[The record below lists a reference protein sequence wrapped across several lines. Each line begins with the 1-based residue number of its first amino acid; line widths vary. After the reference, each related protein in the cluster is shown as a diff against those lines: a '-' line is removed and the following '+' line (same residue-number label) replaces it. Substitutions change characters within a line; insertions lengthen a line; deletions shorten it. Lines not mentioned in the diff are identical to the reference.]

1 MDREQIARKL
11 FEGMPDAL
19 VVADR
24 KGLIR
29 VWNGGAERIF
39 GFAEGEALGQS
50 LDIITPE
57 RLRERHW
64 NGYEA
69 TMRTGQTKYGAG
81 DLLSVPAIRKDGAQ
95 ISIQF
100 SIVPLRGRGLRLAG
114 GRGDHA
120 RRHRGLRRAQKV
132 AARASWLRESSRL
145 TGTGFGLRDRAS
157 LHRNWFT
164 LGKRM
169 LRGLQCPVRRKVFS

>member
-1 MDREQIARKL
+1 MDRDQIARKL

-24 KGLIR
+24 KGIIR

-81 DLLSVPAIRKDGAQ
+81 DPLSVPAIRRDGAQ

-100 SIVPLRGRGLRLAG
+100 SIVPLRGED
-114 GRGDHA
+114 GDLQA
-120 RRHRGLRRAQKV
+120 V
-132 AARASWLRESSRL
+132 AAIMRDVTEDFEERKKLQRA
-145 TGTGFGLRDRAS
+145 
-157 LHRNWFT
+157 
-164 LGKRM
+164 
-169 LRGLQCPVRRKVFS
+169 LRG

>member
-1 MDREQIARKL
+1 MDRDQIARKL

-24 KGLIR
+24 KGIIR

-100 SIVPLRGRGLRLAG
+100 SIVPLRGED
-114 GRGDHA
+114 GDLQA
-120 RRHRGLRRAQKV
+120 VAAIMRDVTEDFEERKRLRRA
-132 AARASWLRESSRL
+132 
-145 TGTGFGLRDRAS
+145 
-157 LHRNWFT
+157 
-164 LGKRM
+164 
-169 LRGLQCPVRRKVFS
+169 LRG

>member
-1 MDREQIARKL
+1 MDRDQIARKL

-24 KGLIR
+24 EGIIR

-64 NGYEA
+64 IGYEG
-69 TMRTGQTKYGAG
+69 TMRTGQTKYGEG

-100 SIVPLRGRGLRLAG
+100 SIVPLRGED
-114 GRGDHA
+114 GDLQA
-120 RRHRGLRRAQKV
+120 VAAIMRDVTEDFEERKRLRRA
-132 AARASWLRESSRL
+132 
-145 TGTGFGLRDRAS
+145 
-157 LHRNWFT
+157 
-164 LGKRM
+164 
-169 LRGLQCPVRRKVFS
+169 LRG

>member
-1 MDREQIARKL
+1 MDRDQIARKL

-24 KGLIR
+24 KGIIR

-81 DLLSVPAIRKDGAQ
+81 DLLSVPAIRRDGAQ

-100 SIVPLRGRGLRLAG
+100 SIVPLRGED
-114 GRGDHA
+114 GDLQA
-120 RRHRGLRRAQKV
+120 V
-132 AARASWLRESSRL
+132 AAIMRDVTEDFEERKRLQRA
-145 TGTGFGLRDRAS
+145 
-157 LHRNWFT
+157 
-164 LGKRM
+164 
-169 LRGLQCPVRRKVFS
+169 LRG

>member
-11 FEGMPDAL
+11 FEGLPDAL

-24 KGLIR
+24 KGIIR

-39 GFAEGEALGQS
+39 GFSEGEALGQS

-64 NGYEA
+64 IGYEA

-100 SIVPLRGRGLRLAG
+100 SIVPLRGED
-114 GRGDHA
+114 GDLQA
-120 RRHRGLRRAQKV
+120 VAAIMRDVTEDFEERKRLRRA
-132 AARASWLRESSRL
+132 
-145 TGTGFGLRDRAS
+145 
-157 LHRNWFT
+157 
-164 LGKRM
+164 
-169 LRGLQCPVRRKVFS
+169 LRG

>member
-1 MDREQIARKL
+1 MDRDQIARKL

-24 KGLIR
+24 KGIIR

-57 RLRERHW
+57 RLRRRHW

-69 TMRTGQTKYGAG
+69 TIRTGQTKYGAG

-100 SIVPLRGRGLRLAG
+100 SIVPLRGED
-114 GRGDHA
+114 GDLQA
-120 RRHRGLRRAQKV
+120 VVAIMRDVTEDFEERKRLRRA
-132 AARASWLRESSRL
+132 
-145 TGTGFGLRDRAS
+145 
-157 LHRNWFT
+157 
-164 LGKRM
+164 
-169 LRGLQCPVRRKVFS
+169 LRG

>member
-24 KGLIR
+24 KGIIR

-64 NGYEA
+64 IGYEA

-100 SIVPLRGRGLRLAG
+100 SIVPLRGED
-114 GRGDHA
+114 GDLQA
-120 RRHRGLRRAQKV
+120 VAAIMRDVTEDFEERKRLRRA
-132 AARASWLRESSRL
+132 
-145 TGTGFGLRDRAS
+145 
-157 LHRNWFT
+157 
-164 LGKRM
+164 
-169 LRGLQCPVRRKVFS
+169 LRG

>member
-11 FEGMPDAL
+11 FEGLPDAL
-19 VVADR
+19 MVADR
-24 KGLIR
+24 KGIIR

-39 GFAEGEALGQS
+39 GFSEGEALGQS

-69 TMRTGQTKYGAG
+69 TMRTGQTKYGGG
-81 DLLSVPAIRKDGAQ
+81 DLLSVPAVRKDGAQ

-100 SIVPLRGRGLRLAG
+100 SIVPLRGED
-114 GRGDHA
+114 GDLQA
-120 RRHRGLRRAQKV
+120 VAAIMRDVTEDFEERKRLRRA
-132 AARASWLRESSRL
+132 
-145 TGTGFGLRDRAS
+145 
-157 LHRNWFT
+157 
-164 LGKRM
+164 
-169 LRGLQCPVRRKVFS
+169 LRG

>member
-1 MDREQIARKL
+1 MDREQVARKL

-24 KGLIR
+24 EGIIR

-64 NGYEA
+64 IGYEA
-69 TMRTGQTKYGAG
+69 TMRTGQTKYGTG

-100 SIVPLRGRGLRLAG
+100 SIVPLRGED
-114 GRGDHA
+114 GDLQA
-120 RRHRGLRRAQKV
+120 VAAIMRDVTEDFEERKRLRRA
-132 AARASWLRESSRL
+132 
-145 TGTGFGLRDRAS
+145 
-157 LHRNWFT
+157 
-164 LGKRM
+164 
-169 LRGLQCPVRRKVFS
+169 LRG

>member
-24 KGLIR
+24 KGIIR

-39 GFAEGEALGQS
+39 GFSEGEALGQS

-69 TMRTGQTKYGAG
+69 TMRTGQTKYGGG
-81 DLLSVPAIRKDGAQ
+81 DLLSVPAVRKDGAQ

-100 SIVPLRGRGLRLAG
+100 SIVPLRGED
-114 GRGDHA
+114 GDLQA
-120 RRHRGLRRAQKV
+120 VAAIMRDVTEDFEERKRLRRA
-132 AARASWLRESSRL
+132 
-145 TGTGFGLRDRAS
+145 
-157 LHRNWFT
+157 
-164 LGKRM
+164 
-169 LRGLQCPVRRKVFS
+169 LRG

>member
-24 KGLIR
+24 KGIIR

-39 GFAEGEALGQS
+39 CFAEGEALGQS

-64 NGYEA
+64 IGYEA
-69 TMRTGQTKYGAG
+69 TMRTGQTKYGEG

-100 SIVPLRGRGLRLAG
+100 SIVPLRGED
-114 GRGDHA
+114 GDLQA
-120 RRHRGLRRAQKV
+120 VAAIMRDVTEDFEERKRLRRA
-132 AARASWLRESSRL
+132 
-145 TGTGFGLRDRAS
+145 
-157 LHRNWFT
+157 
-164 LGKRM
+164 
-169 LRGLQCPVRRKVFS
+169 LRG

>member
-1 MDREQIARKL
+1 
-11 FEGMPDAL
+11 MPDAL

-24 KGLIR
+24 KGIIR

-39 GFAEGEALGQS
+39 GFAEGEALGQA

-64 NGYEA
+64 IGYEA

-100 SIVPLRGRGLRLAG
+100 SIVPLRGED
-114 GRGDHA
+114 GDLQA
-120 RRHRGLRRAQKV
+120 VAAIMRDVTEDFEERKRLRRAL
-132 AARASWLRESSRL
+132 S
-145 TGTGFGLRDRAS
+145 G
-157 LHRNWFT
+157 
-164 LGKRM
+164 
-169 LRGLQCPVRRKVFS
+169 

>member
-24 KGLIR
+24 KGIIR

-39 GFAEGEALGQS
+39 GFSEGEALGQS

-64 NGYEA
+64 IGYEA

-100 SIVPLRGRGLRLAG
+100 SIVPLRGED
-114 GRGDHA
+114 GDLQA
-120 RRHRGLRRAQKV
+120 VAAIMRDVTEDFEERKRLRRA
-132 AARASWLRESSRL
+132 
-145 TGTGFGLRDRAS
+145 
-157 LHRNWFT
+157 
-164 LGKRM
+164 
-169 LRGLQCPVRRKVFS
+169 LRG

>member
-1 MDREQIARKL
+1 MRWWSPTAKASSAS
-11 FEGMPDAL
+11 GT
-19 VVADR
+19 
-24 KGLIR
+24 
-29 VWNGGAERIF
+29 GGAERIF

-81 DLLSVPAIRKDGAQ
+81 DLLSVPAIRRDGAQ

-100 SIVPLRGRGLRLAG
+100 SIVPLRGEDGDLQAGAAIMRDVTEDFEERKRLQ
-114 GRGDHA
+114 
-120 RRHRGLRRAQKV
+120 RA
-132 AARASWLRESSRL
+132 
-145 TGTGFGLRDRAS
+145 
-157 LHRNWFT
+157 
-164 LGKRM
+164 
-169 LRGLQCPVRRKVFS
+169 LRG

>member
-1 MDREQIARKL
+1 MHRDQIARKL

-24 KGLIR
+24 KGIIR

-64 NGYEA
+64 IGYEA

-100 SIVPLRGRGLRLAG
+100 SIVPLRGED
-114 GRGDHA
+114 GDLQA
-120 RRHRGLRRAQKV
+120 VAAIMRDVTEDFEERKRLRRA
-132 AARASWLRESSRL
+132 
-145 TGTGFGLRDRAS
+145 
-157 LHRNWFT
+157 
-164 LGKRM
+164 
-169 LRGLQCPVRRKVFS
+169 LRG

>member
-24 KGLIR
+24 KGIIR

-64 NGYEA
+64 IGYEA

-100 SIVPLRGRGLRLAG
+100 SIVPLRGED
-114 GRGDHA
+114 GDLQA
-120 RRHRGLRRAQKV
+120 VTAIMRDVTEDFAERKRLRRA
-132 AARASWLRESSRL
+132 
-145 TGTGFGLRDRAS
+145 
-157 LHRNWFT
+157 
-164 LGKRM
+164 
-169 LRGLQCPVRRKVFS
+169 LRG

>member
-1 MDREQIARKL
+1 
-11 FEGMPDAL
+11 MPDAL

-24 KGLIR
+24 KGIIR

-39 GFAEGEALGQS
+39 GFSEGEALGQP

-64 NGYEA
+64 IGYEA

-81 DLLSVPAIRKDGAQ
+81 DLLSVPAIRRDGAQ

-100 SIVPLRGRGLRLAG
+100 SIVPLG
-114 GRGDHA
+114 GEDGDLQA
-120 RRHRGLRRAQKV
+120 VAAIMRDVTEDFEERKRLRRA
-132 AARASWLRESSRL
+132 
-145 TGTGFGLRDRAS
+145 
-157 LHRNWFT
+157 
-164 LGKRM
+164 
-169 LRGLQCPVRRKVFS
+169 LRG

>member
-11 FEGMPDAL
+11 FEGIPDAL

-24 KGLIR
+24 KGIIR

-39 GFAEGEALGQS
+39 GFSEGEALGQS

-69 TMRTGQTKYGAG
+69 TMQQSHVRPDLRRQTALGVDRDRHLELGRFCHKLLGRRDFTVVGVEITPFPRTLTQAGA
-81 DLLSVPAIRKDGAQ
+81 
-95 ISIQF
+95 
-100 SIVPLRGRGLRLAG
+100 RLA
-114 GRGDHA
+114 A
-120 RRHRGLRRAQKV
+120 V
-132 AARASWLRESSRL
+132 
-145 TGTGFGLRDRAS
+145 
-157 LHRNWFT
+157 
-164 LGKRM
+164 
-169 LRGLQCPVRRKVFS
+169 V

>member
-24 KGLIR
+24 KGIIR

-81 DLLSVPAIRKDGAQ
+81 DLLSVRAIRRDGAQ

-100 SIVPLRGRGLRLAG
+100 SIVPLRGED
-114 GRGDHA
+114 GDLQA
-120 RRHRGLRRAQKV
+120 V
-132 AARASWLRESSRL
+132 AAIMRDVTEDFEERKRLQRA
-145 TGTGFGLRDRAS
+145 
-157 LHRNWFT
+157 
-164 LGKRM
+164 
-169 LRGLQCPVRRKVFS
+169 LRG

>member
-1 MDREQIARKL
+1 MDRDQIARKL

-24 KGLIR
+24 EGIIR
-29 VWNGGAERIF
+29 VWNGGAKRIF

-64 NGYEA
+64 IGYEA
-69 TMRTGQTKYGAG
+69 TMRTGQTKYGEG

-100 SIVPLRGRGLRLAG
+100 SIVPLRGED
-114 GRGDHA
+114 GDLQA
-120 RRHRGLRRAQKV
+120 VAAIMRDVTEDFEERKRLRRA
-132 AARASWLRESSRL
+132 
-145 TGTGFGLRDRAS
+145 
-157 LHRNWFT
+157 
-164 LGKRM
+164 
-169 LRGLQCPVRRKVFS
+169 LRG

>member
-24 KGLIR
+24 KGIIR

-64 NGYEA
+64 IGYEA

-81 DLLSVPAIRKDGAQ
+81 DLLSVPATRKDGAQ

-100 SIVPLRGRGLRLAG
+100 SIVPLRGED
-114 GRGDHA
+114 GDLQA
-120 RRHRGLRRAQKV
+120 VAAIMRDVTEDFEERKRLRRA
-132 AARASWLRESSRL
+132 LR
-145 TGTGFGLRDRAS
+145 
-157 LHRNWFT
+157 
-164 LGKRM
+164 
-169 LRGLQCPVRRKVFS
+169 V

>member
-1 MDREQIARKL
+1 MDRNQMARKL

-24 KGLIR
+24 EGIIR

-64 NGYEA
+64 IGYEA
-69 TMRTGQTKYGAG
+69 TMRTGQTKYGEG

-100 SIVPLRGRGLRLAG
+100 SIVPLRGED
-114 GRGDHA
+114 GDLQA
-120 RRHRGLRRAQKV
+120 VAAIMRDVTEDFEERKRLRRA
-132 AARASWLRESSRL
+132 
-145 TGTGFGLRDRAS
+145 
-157 LHRNWFT
+157 
-164 LGKRM
+164 
-169 LRGLQCPVRRKVFS
+169 LRG

>member
-1 MDREQIARKL
+1 MDRDQIARKL

-24 KGLIR
+24 KGVIR

-39 GFAEGEALGQS
+39 GFAEEEALGQS

-64 NGYEA
+64 VGYDA

-81 DLLSVPAIRKDGAQ
+81 DLLAVPAIRKDGAQ

-100 SIVPLRGRGLRLAG
+100 SIIPLRGED
-114 GRGDHA
+114 GDLQA
-120 RRHRGLRRAQKV
+120 IAAIMRDVTEDFEERKRLRRA
-132 AARASWLRESSRL
+132 
-145 TGTGFGLRDRAS
+145 
-157 LHRNWFT
+157 
-164 LGKRM
+164 
-169 LRGLQCPVRRKVFS
+169 LRG

>member
-1 MDREQIARKL
+1 MDRERIARKL

-24 KGLIR
+24 KGIIR

-39 GFAEGEALGQS
+39 GFAEGEALGQA

-64 NGYEA
+64 IGYEA

-100 SIVPLRGRGLRLAG
+100 SIVPLRGED
-114 GRGDHA
+114 GDLQA
-120 RRHRGLRRAQKV
+120 VAAIMRDVTEDFEERKRLRRAL
-132 AARASWLRESSRL
+132 S
-145 TGTGFGLRDRAS
+145 G
-157 LHRNWFT
+157 
-164 LGKRM
+164 
-169 LRGLQCPVRRKVFS
+169 

>member
-11 FEGMPDAL
+11 FEGLPDAL
-19 VVADR
+19 MVADR
-24 KGLIR
+24 KGIIR

-39 GFAEGEALGQS
+39 GFSEGEALGQS

-64 NGYEA
+64 IGYEA

-100 SIVPLRGRGLRLAG
+100 SIVPLRGED
-114 GRGDHA
+114 GDLQA
-120 RRHRGLRRAQKV
+120 IAAIMRDVTEDFEERKRLRRA
-132 AARASWLRESSRL
+132 
-145 TGTGFGLRDRAS
+145 
-157 LHRNWFT
+157 
-164 LGKRM
+164 
-169 LRGLQCPVRRKVFS
+169 LRG